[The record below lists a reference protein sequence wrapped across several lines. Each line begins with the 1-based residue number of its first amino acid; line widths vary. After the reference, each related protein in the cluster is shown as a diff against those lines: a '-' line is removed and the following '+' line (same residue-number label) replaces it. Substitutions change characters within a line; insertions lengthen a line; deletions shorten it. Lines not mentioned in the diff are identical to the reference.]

1 LDAGVKRNAPT
12 FLFNLLERVAEEVC
26 RLCRI
31 REIREIRVFCF
42 PFLLNTMFLGAAEP
56 QPNRNLSPP
65 ATNVIPRR
73 PYAPISLCP
82 PYVIASGAKQS
93 PLPRDPR
100 LLRSARNEMARVF
113 RAAAMLA
120 RNAAIERV
128 AKKDA
133 GVSCSKNKEMMGS
146 SLSWRLAAPGNG

>member
-1 LDAGVKRNAPT
+1 
-12 FLFNLLERVAEEVC
+12 
-26 RLCRI
+26 
-31 REIREIRVFCF
+31 
-42 PFLLNTMFLGAAEP
+42 
-56 QPNRNLSPP
+56 
-65 ATNVIPRR
+65 
-73 PYAPISLCP
+73 
-82 PYVIASGAKQS
+82 
-93 PLPRDPR
+93 
-100 LLRSARNEMARVF
+100 MARVF